1 VLELDS
7 AATLMPALRF
17 ISFFSSSALSL
28 AISFFS
34 ISFVHPK
41 SPSPGNPIGG
51 VEATLEPN
59 VPNFERQ
66 THARQNLSTTPAP
79 L

>member
-7 AATLMPALRF
+7 AATLSPALRF
-17 ISFFSSSALSL
+17 FSFFSSSALSL

-34 ISFVHPK
+34 SSFVQPK
-41 SPSPGNPIGG
+41 GPSPRNPIGG
-51 VEATLEPN
+51 VEATLEPKL
-59 VPNFERQ
+59 PNFERQ
-66 THARQNLSTTPAP
+66 THARQKPSTTPAP